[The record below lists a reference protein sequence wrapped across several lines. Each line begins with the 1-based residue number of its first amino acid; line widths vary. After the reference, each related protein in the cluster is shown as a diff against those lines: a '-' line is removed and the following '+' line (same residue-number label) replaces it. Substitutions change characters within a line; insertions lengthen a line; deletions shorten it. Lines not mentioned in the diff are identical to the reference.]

1 VVVVLLH
8 MEGTILMR
16 QVVPTQFLAQLLQLV
31 VAVLEVII
39 TLAIAVVLVVVVLV

>member
-1 VVVVLLH
+1 
-8 MEGTILMR
+8 MR

-39 TLAIAVVLVVVVLV
+39 TLAIAVALVVVVLV